1 MTAPQFYH
9 HHFVIKSTLR
19 TVKRKTSRDDTPAH
33 RIICI
38 YLYKTKNNSMV
49 LKFARTHNNKSKII
63 DRCDKMKNMLDNK
76 EWDSFNGRTARSYLD
91 S

>member
-1 MTAPQFYH
+1 MWKKH
-9 HHFVIKSTLR
+9 KSTIELIFWI
-19 TVKRKTSRDDTPAH
+19 TIVLAG
-33 RIICI
+33 CI